1 MKLRLAY
8 PQKLVEVDNKR
19 VYVFRSKLF
28 SAPLEEVVNY
38 YLGRD
43 ALLPA
48 EIKAVAH
55 DIIRA
60 ILSTGEEFVQFF
72 PMEMGRKASA

>member
-8 PQKLVEVDNKR
+8 PQRLVEVDNKR
-19 VYVFRSKLF
+19 VYVFRNKLF
-28 SAPLEEVVNY
+28 SAPLDEVVNY

-48 EIKAVAH
+48 EIRAVAR
-55 DIIRA
+55 DVVRA
-60 ILSTGEEFVQFF
+60 ILSAGEEFVQSF